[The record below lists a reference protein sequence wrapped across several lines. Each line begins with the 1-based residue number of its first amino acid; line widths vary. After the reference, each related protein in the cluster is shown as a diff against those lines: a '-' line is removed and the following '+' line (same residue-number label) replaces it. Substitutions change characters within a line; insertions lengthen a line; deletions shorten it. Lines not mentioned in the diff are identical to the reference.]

1 MDQVSQNDIQRLANG
16 DTVATLLPAA
26 NYFLGLSQFPPARK
40 LIEAGVVVALA
51 TDYNPGTAP
60 TTSMPFVLSV
70 ACTHMKLSPA
80 EAITAATFNGACA
93 LRMQEEKGSVEPGKD
108 ADLAIF
114 EADDYREIA
123 YWFAVNRCSGTMLN
137 GHLRQS

>member
-1 MDQVSQNDIQRLANG
+1 
-16 DTVATLLPAA
+16 
-26 NYFLGLSQFPPARK
+26 
-40 LIEAGVVVALA
+40 
-51 TDYNPGTAP
+51 
-60 TTSMPFVLSV
+60 
-70 ACTHMKLSPA
+70 MKLSPA